1 MLDSLASRQIPA
13 PAWAGTR
20 TVSHPTMGDSSPPAE
35 QGLMEADRSTV
46 VKVINTTE
54 ILKQHKPQY

>member
-1 MLDSLASRQIPA
+1 MTPWQAFKFWHLLGLEPEQ
-13 PAWAGTR
+13 
-20 TVSHPTMGDSSPPAE
+20 SSIQPGKAQALPAE

>member
-1 MLDSLASRQIPA
+1 MTLWPA
-13 PAWAGTR
+13 VKFWHLSGLGPEQFSNQPWEAQAL
-20 TVSHPTMGDSSPPAE
+20 PAE